1 VQGHEKIMNGG
12 LGCNGSYFE
21 ALIWFLY
28 GETVDVSIV
37 EILLESS
44 KGHCKYGSM

>member
-1 VQGHEKIMNGG
+1 MNGG